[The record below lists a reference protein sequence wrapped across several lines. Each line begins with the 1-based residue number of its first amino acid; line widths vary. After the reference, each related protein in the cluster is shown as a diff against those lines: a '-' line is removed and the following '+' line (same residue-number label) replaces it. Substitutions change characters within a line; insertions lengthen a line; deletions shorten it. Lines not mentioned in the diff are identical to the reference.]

1 MIRGLFQMMNIT
13 AKKGLEILPCKD
25 PPNILKY
32 SKCQEP
38 NNPDLKLCANPK
50 CGMGLRFLVDAQ
62 TI

>member
-1 MIRGLFQMMNIT
+1 MIRGLFEMMNIT
-13 AKKGLEILPCKD
+13 AKKRLGDSTMQIPLI
-25 PPNILKY
+25 Y

>member
-13 AKKGLEILPCKD
+13 AKKRLGD
-25 PPNILKY
+25 STVQRPPNILKY

-38 NNPDLKLCANPK
+38 NNPDFKLCANPK